1 MCDYCGCQ
9 AVPAI
14 SLLTKEHDH
23 VADLISQVRAAH
35 ERADVTAMA
44 ELARQIAAT
53 LGPHTA
59 VEEEGLFPILAG
71 EFPDQIERLTGEHRQ
86 FGRVLDEAAGTVPTD
101 PTRPGRPGSWPLSG
115 SYANTSS
122 TSRTTCS
129 PPRCPGS
136 PRPTGT
142 PSTRSATE
150 SAARY
155 GPKCADHPTVRW
167 QGRKSLSDGAFR
179 RYPPAG
185 ARFMVAT
192 GKKGAVHVRAGTPG
206 GARRW

>member
-101 PTRPGRPGSWPLSG
+101 PTWPARLMAALWQLREHILDEQDDVFPTALSRLAPADWDTVDAVRDRVGSTL
-115 SYANTSS
+115 
-122 TSRTTCS
+122 RT
-129 PPRCPGS
+129 
-136 PRPTGT
+136 
-142 PSTRSATE
+142 E
-150 SAARY
+150 
-155 GPKCADHPTVRW
+155 VR
-167 QGRKSLSDGAFR
+167 
-179 RYPPAG
+179 
-185 ARFMVAT
+185 
-192 GKKGAVHVRAGTPG
+192 
-206 GARRW
+206 